1 MEDKRKIIAERI
13 KERRLALKLTQ
24 KELAK
29 KLNIDFDEKISDE
42 ELKNLIE
49 NKIDEKDT
57 TISTLESE
65 KDSLS
70 KSNEELTASVDG
82 YKSSEEKLN
91 KELSETKTELTATK
105 GKLEQI
111 TGLYKEKFTSDSSE
125 KDQNTKTEKELE
137 NDVLAQILNAK

>member
-1 MEDKRKIIAERI
+1 M
-13 KERRLALKLTQ
+13 L

-91 KELSETKTELTATK
+91 KELSETKTELTSTK

-111 TGLYKEKFTSDSSE
+111 TELYKEKFTSDSGD

>member
-1 MEDKRKIIAERI
+1 MYQP
-13 KERRLALKLTQ
+13 Q